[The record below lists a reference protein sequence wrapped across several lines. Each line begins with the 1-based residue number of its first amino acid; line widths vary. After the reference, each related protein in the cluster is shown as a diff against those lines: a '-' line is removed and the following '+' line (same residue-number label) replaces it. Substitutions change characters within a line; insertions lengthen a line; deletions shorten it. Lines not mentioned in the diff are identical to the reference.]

1 MEKPMKAL
9 MFAAA
14 LSAPSLF
21 SAPAAAQL
29 GTVND
34 PAPGYS
40 SLMSA
45 NYGRAVQEIR
55 SANVSAY
62 DPARAIN
69 LGIALAKTG
78 RADEAAAQFKS
89 VMLEDDV
96 EMIVANGQTAMSHDV
111 AQRAL
116 AALQD
121 GTFRR

>member
-1 MEKPMKAL
+1 
-9 MFAAA
+9 
-14 LSAPSLF
+14 
-21 SAPAAAQL
+21 
-29 GTVND
+29 
-34 PAPGYS
+34 
-40 SLMSA
+40 
-45 NYGRAVQEIR
+45 VQEIR

>member
-1 MEKPMKAL
+1 MKATIL
-9 MFAAA
+9 FASAISAA
-14 LSAPSLF
+14 F
-21 SAPAAAQL
+21 ISAPAAAQFA
-29 GTVND
+29 TVND

-40 SLMSA
+40 SLLNS
-45 NYGRAVQEIR
+45 NYGKAEQEIR

-78 RADEAAAQFKS
+78 RSEEAAREFKS
-89 VMLEDDV
+89 VMLEDNV
-96 EMIVANGQTAMSHDV
+96 EMIVANGQTVMSHDV
-111 AQRAL
+111 AERAL